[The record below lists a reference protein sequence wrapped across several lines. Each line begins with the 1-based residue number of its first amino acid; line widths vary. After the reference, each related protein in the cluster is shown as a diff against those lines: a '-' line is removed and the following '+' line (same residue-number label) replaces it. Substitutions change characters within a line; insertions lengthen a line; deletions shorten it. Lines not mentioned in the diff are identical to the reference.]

1 VHLTDTLSPILLPA
15 DLALA
20 LAGLA
25 AARRR
30 RRALLSVL
38 IPAAALAILGAL
50 GVRLLTHAAGPPPV
64 TAATSA
70 LTAPLIRQLELTSA
84 ICAAAA
90 ALLLTAPR
98 LVPCRDSGTSA
109 LTPRKRRSSP

>member
-1 VHLTDTLSPILLPA
+1 LAV
-15 DLALA
+15 ALA
-20 LAGLA
+20 SLA

-38 IPAAALAILGAL
+38 IPVAALAIFGAL
-50 GVRLLTHAAGPPPV
+50 GVHLLTHAAGSPLA

-70 LTAPLIRQLELTSA
+70 LTAPLTGQLELTSA
-84 ICAAAA
+84 LCAAAV

-98 LVPCRDSGTSA
+98 LVPRRDSGTSA
-109 LTPRKRRSSP
+109 LTPRKRRSGS